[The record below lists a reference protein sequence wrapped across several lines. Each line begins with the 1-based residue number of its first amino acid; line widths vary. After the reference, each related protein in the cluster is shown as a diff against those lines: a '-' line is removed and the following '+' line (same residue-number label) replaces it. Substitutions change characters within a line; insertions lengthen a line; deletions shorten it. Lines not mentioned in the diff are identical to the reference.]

1 MLYVANR
8 PPPAAMAWFTSCAI
22 DLSLP
27 VSFAPAA
34 MNDIGYYPSY
44 DRLTSQQRG
53 TYLRWLAGGR
63 VDDFDNQACLFLF
76 FYGLEHR
83 ILADLDPTTGTDE
96 IRLIYIEL
104 AQLAQRFSHRH
115 SFWHY
120 ARSLLDLLDALL
132 VSLGVAPPER
142 PESHGPVPF
151 SVMPVML
158 QLELAAAAKHDLPIT
173 PEVALALVRS
183 HPGARLRT
191 PARRCVEQFDTLFL
205 DRYRQRFADG
215 LTLPA
220 MTTDPL
226 VLSYR
231 PAARG
236 PQWRSIVFHQ
246 SALGTTNPSGGAL
259 SLEFVPVGPYESDVT
274 ITIADL
280 SPVLS
285 AQSFPG
291 PLRDIVEECHAAL
304 DRYSRYM
311 GTKDAD
317 PAAPKAQ
324 ALLPPE
330 LRRRPAQA
338 AALVNLDVV
347 ADLLASDR
355 VTIIMDERLNDQPE
369 IGPPASLPSSST
381 PAESPPAA
389 AGGLGD
395 AHWSLVRELTTRE
408 QWSRADATR
417 VASTL
422 GLEFLSLALARINE
436 EALDRTGSVLF
447 EGTDP
452 IAVDHQTY
460 QEMTT

>member
-1 MLYVANR
+1 MLYIEHG
-8 PPPAAMAWFTSCAI
+8 PALPTTQWLTSYTI
-22 DLSLP
+22 DASLP
-27 VSFAPAA
+27 VSFAPTV
-34 MNDIGYYPSY
+34 MNTIGYYPSY
-44 DRLTSQQRG
+44 DRLTPPQRG
-53 TYLRWLAGGR
+53 TYLRWLEGGR
-63 VDDFDNQACLFLF
+63 VDDFDDQACLFLF

-158 QLELAAAAKHDLPIT
+158 QLELAAAAKHGLPIA
-173 PEVALALVRS
+173 PEVALAIVRS
-183 HPGARLRT
+183 HSDARLRT

-205 DRYRQRFADG
+205 ARYRQRFADG

-220 MTTDPL
+220 LTTDPL

-236 PQWRSIVFHQ
+236 PQWRSIVFHH

-259 SLEFVPVGPYESDVT
+259 SLEFVPLGPYESAVT
-274 ITIADL
+274 ITIDDL

-285 AQSFPG
+285 AQSFPR

-317 PAAPKAQ
+317 PTSAKGQ

-330 LRRRPAQA
+330 LRQRPARA
-338 AALVNLDVV
+338 ATLVNLDVV
-347 ADLLASDR
+347 AELLASDR
-355 VTIIMDERLNDQPE
+355 VTIIMDERLNDQPDV
-369 IGPPASLPSSST
+369 GPPPSEPSP

-389 AGGLGD
+389 ASGLGD
-395 AHWSLVRELTTRE
+395 AHWALVRELATRE

-417 VASTL
+417 VAATL
-422 GLEFLSLALARINE
+422 GLEFLNLELARINE

-447 EGTDP
+447 EGDDP